1 MLDPVRMKTVNRFLL
16 SLLATG
22 VAGCLGTQ
30 ALQAEDAQPV
40 PAKAEKKA
48 KGEGIKVYPTCGE
61 IQRLDPAFDKLIPAD
76 AKIEKLAGGFG
87 WAEGPVWD
95 KRSDSLLFTDVPAN
109 TVYRWHEGQTTHAFI
124 VGSGYTR
131 SVPRGGEIGANGLA
145 LDPHGYLVLCQH
157 GDRRVAR
164 LTKSLSSLGSKKQQE
179 SRYLARGADF
189 ESLAEYYKD
198 RRFNSPNDLVFNSK
212 GDLYFT
218 DPTYGLEKGDKDPR
232 RELVFSGVFLL
243 PKKGKLVLLT
253 DSLSAPNGV
262 ALSPDEKTLYV
273 AVSDAKRPV
282 IMAFGIQADGTID
295 RGRVFFDAAPLVK
308 EDAKGMPDGLK
319 VDVAGNV
326 FATGPGGVLVLS
338 PEGKHLGTIRP
349 GEITANCAWG
359 GDGST
364 LFLTANNTLC
374 RIKTSTKG
382 KGF

>member
-1 MLDPVRMKTVNRFLL
+1 MNRLL
-16 SLLATG
+16 LCVLATG
-22 VAGCLGTQ
+22 VAGCLG
-30 ALQAEDAQPV
+30 AFVLQAEDAQPA

-48 KGEGIKVYPTCGE
+48 AKGEPVKVYPTCGDIE
-61 IQRLDPAFDKLIPAD
+61 RLDPAFDKLIPAD
-76 AKIEKLAGGFG
+76 TKIEKLAGGFG

-95 KRSDSLLFTDVPAN
+95 KRSQSLLFTDVPAN
-109 TVYRWHEGQTTHAFI
+109 AVYRWREGEATHAFI

-131 SVPRGGEIGANGLA
+131 SFPRGGEMGANGLA
-145 LDPHGYLVLCQH
+145 LDSRGYLVLCQH

-164 LTKSLSSLGSKKQQE
+164 LTKPLKAIGSKKEQE
-179 SRYLARGADF
+179 ARFLARAGDY
-189 ESLAEYYKD
+189 ESVAEYFKD

-218 DPTYGLEKGDKDPR
+218 DPTYGLEKGEKDPR
-232 RELVFSGVFLL
+232 RELVFSGVYLV
-243 PKKGKLVLLT
+243 PKKGGLVLLT
-253 DSLSAPNGV
+253 DRLSAPNGV

-273 AVSDAKRPV
+273 AVSDPKQPV
-282 IMAFGIQADGTID
+282 IMAYGLQADGTVD
-295 RGRVFFDAAPLVK
+295 SGRVFFDAAPLVK
-308 EDAKGMPDGLK
+308 DSAKGMPDGLK

-374 RIKTSTKG
+374 RIKTATKG